1 MQLTEFGGLVR
12 SVRLSKNITQKDLA
26 VAVGLSRATISALE
40 SGKIHELGYT
50 RVYAIGAYLGLE
62 LGCKHAAARSASTSA
77 LLERLEKRYIWWRL
91 PGVKPTLPRVIA
103 QVMNLGTHEDMKA
116 LEAEVGR
123 MCLRE
128 VLLSAEP
135 GWFTP
140 QSWAFWH
147 IVLELAPFDAIPPE
161 PRREHDLQARF
172 QDAAGEPAKS
182 LAAS

>member
-77 LLERLEKRYIWWRL
+77 LLERLALFRPKKEQESFIPQEL
-91 PGVKPTLPRVIA
+91 FS
-103 QVMNLGTHEDMKA
+103 GTIKD
-116 LEAEVGR
+116 
-123 MCLRE
+123 
-128 VLLSAEP
+128 S
-135 GWFTP
+135 
-140 QSWAFWH
+140 
-147 IVLELAPFDAIPPE
+147 
-161 PRREHDLQARF
+161 
-172 QDAAGEPAKS
+172 
-182 LAAS
+182 